1 MSQAT
6 STHGGRCMKRV
17 RHHYDRK
24 FKISVVAE
32 LKVANRLLRSLASM
46 AFIRACPLGGEKS

>member
-1 MSQAT
+1 
-6 STHGGRCMKRV
+6 MKRV